1 MARER
6 AGYREVLAAVT
17 GAFPKAELIP
27 LRQAADYLGI
37 NYRTLI
43 ADPDFPVKT
52 IGRMYYVPRTG
63 LARWLS

>member
-1 MARER
+1 MPREKD
-6 AGYREVLAAVT
+6 GYREMLEAVHA
-17 GAFPKAELIP
+17 AFPETELVP
-27 LRQAADYLGI
+27 LRQAAQYLGCDH
-37 NYRTLI
+37 RTLI